1 VAVIFVGEDLDVLL
15 EISDKILVLCG
26 GRVSG
31 IVNAE
36 ETDKNTVGLM
46 MTKVMTDNENKEENP
61 KTGDS
66 DE

>member
-1 VAVIFVGEDLDVLL
+1 MDVLL

-31 IVNAE
+31 IVDAE
-36 ETDKNTVGLM
+36 KTDKNTVGLM
-46 MTKVMTDNENKEENP
+46 MTKVLGDSEKKEESTE
-61 KTGDS
+61 TGDS